1 MNAIELEH
9 PSADQLAAFGLGK
22 LGPDEQAVIETHVA
36 QCPTCCERLKVQP
49 TDRLAALVREAG
61 AAAFAGQPLPETAAG
76 APYPPGPGEVP
87 TGLAAH
93 PRYDVE
99 ALLGAGG
106 MGTVFK
112 ARHRLMERAVAL
124 KVMSPE
130 LMHRPA
136 AVERFQREVRAAA
149 QLSHPNIVTAYDAD
163 QASGSHFLVMEFIE
177 GTSLARLVA
186 DEGPLAVAR
195 ACGYVRQAALGLQ
208 HACDL
213 GMVHRDLK
221 PHNLMR
227 TAGGQV
233 KILD

>member
-1 MNAIELEH
+1 
-9 PSADQLAAFGLGK
+9 
-22 LGPDEQAVIETHVA
+22 
-36 QCPTCCERLKVQP
+36 
-49 TDRLAALVREAG
+49 VRG
-61 AAAFAGQPLPETAAG
+61 G
-76 APYPPGPGEVP
+76 
-87 TGLAAH
+87 
-93 PRYDVE
+93 
-99 ALLGAGG
+99 GG

-149 QLSHPNIVTAYDAD
+149 QLSHPNIVTAYDAE
-163 QASGSHFLVMEFIE
+163 QAGGSHFLVMEFIE

-195 ACGYVRQAALGLQ
+195 ACDYVRQAALGLQ
-208 HACDL
+208 HAHEL

-221 PHNLMR
+221 PHNLMLV
-227 TAGGQV
+227 ASPVASAPGVV
-233 KILD
+233 KILDFGLARFVSESRLTPDSLSAEEQATWPPAASTLADAPGAGQ